1 MAAIL
6 SRSQCVKVYNISRV
20 QENIMEK
27 LINTKQNYLN
37 GHEKNMVSSL
47 KYIDT
52 YSFKLGNF
60 EAPLRYF
67 KLTRNFYIDFICV

>member
-1 MAAIL
+1 MHM
-6 SRSQCVKVYNISRV
+6 K
-20 QENIMEK
+20 E
-27 LINTKQNYLN
+27 
-37 GHEKNMVSSL
+37 NMVSSL

-67 KLTRNFYIDFICV
+67 KLTRNFYIDFICALLWLAIGSTVSAHKNYR